1 MNKLRISKVLQFILL
16 MLFFSLIAIIPKSF
30 ADTVNSTIEIMP
42 DGSIYPDDAP
52 IQRHGN
58 IYTLTEDIEAVSDGI
73 SIAKDDIVING
84 AGYTILGRG
93 IKTGIIIGA
102 YTPAN
107 AGRQNVTI
115 KNLTLINFQCGIR
128 LDNSSNNMISNCTL
142 TRNPR
147 GIEIGFYSDY
157 NQIIQNKITNF
168 SVGIL
173 VNDGSNGNNIENN
186 VLDGEANEG
195 TQGIM
200 I

>member
-84 AGYTILGRG
+84 AG
-93 IKTGIIIGA
+93 
-102 YTPAN
+102 
-107 AGRQNVTI
+107 
-115 KNLTLINFQCGIR
+115 
-128 LDNSSNNMISNCTL
+128 
-142 TRNPR
+142 
-147 GIEIGFYSDY
+147 
-157 NQIIQNKITNF
+157 
-168 SVGIL
+168 
-173 VNDGSNGNNIENN
+173 
-186 VLDGEANEG
+186 
-195 TQGIM
+195 
-200 I
+200 